1 MKTIL
6 LPTDFSDNAKN
17 AIRYAIELYKNQEVN
32 FILLNA
38 YHPTHDDMANTI
50 TGGSLN
56 DLLNRASEKQLQE
69 LINEIK
75 INYNYNKYHAFSYKS
90 AFGSLVEIL
99 KRFTEKHPVDLIV
112 LGAKGMSA
120 VEKIVFGSNTYAV
133 IKEIDCPALVI
144 PDNTL
149 FVKPANIGIATDFK
163 ELKNKAIFSVLKSIK
178 EDYQPKI
185 TLFNVTEEDKSITE
199 KESIFTESIANLLEI
214 EHLSADY
221 FKNEDVIF
229 GTNDFVNQRN
239 INLLVLINKKR
250 SFLQN
255 LFHISFTK
263 QIAFHAEVPILVLHD

>member
-1 MKTIL
+1 MKEKILIFDASPLISFAMNGL
-6 LPTDFSDNAKN
+6 LP
-17 AIRYAIELYKNQEVN
+17 ELKSLKETFEGKFIITKEVKYE
-32 FILLNA
+32 IIDR
-38 YHPTHDDMANTI
+38 PITI
-50 TGGSLN
+50 KRFELEA
-56 DLLNRASEKQLQE
+56 LKLQE

-75 INYNYNKYHAFSYKS
+75 VNHNYNKHHAFSYKS

-99 KRFTEKHPVDLIV
+99 SRFTQKHPVDLIV

-149 FVKPANIGIATDFK
+149 FIKPANIGIATDFK

-185 TLFNVTEEDKSITE
+185 TLFNVTEEDKLITD
-199 KESIFTESIANLLEI
+199 KENIFTKSIANLLEI
-214 EHLSADY
+214 EHLSSDY
-221 FKNEDVIF
+221 FTNEDVIF
-229 GTNDFVNQRN
+229 GTNEFVNQRK